1 MAEAA
6 DKAANRQQRAAGTH
20 GEASAAPASSWA
32 SAGAVQGA
40 AREFTSRAKV
50 QVWEQ
55 GRAPHKCSFL
65 WANTKLSWNTHQWIW
80 LLLKVSFPPKAIA
93 VTAMTKTK
101 NAGNLQNWSKAEDAG
116 NALFIQALW
125 FIWQLFVLSFPSLIT
140 YHQVWPRYV
149 SQCCWTPTHKAWQP
163 CYLPEHFCSCS
174 HSVDQRMFK
183 PPNTHTKTHD
193 SNTAFTHCRVLENPA
208 AH

>member
-20 GEASAAPASSWA
+20 GEASAASASPWA

-65 WANTKLSWNTHQWIW
+65 WANTKLSWNIHQWIW

-101 NAGNLQNWSKAEDAG
+101 NAGNLQNWSKLKMLVMHSSFRLCGLYD
-116 NALFIQALW
+116 NF
-125 FIWQLFVLSFPSLIT
+125 LSFRFHHLSLTTKYDHGMWANAAELLLTKPDIPAT
-140 YHQVWPRYV
+140 YLSIFAVVHTALTRGCSNPPI
-149 SQCCWTPTHKAWQP
+149 PTLKHMTATQH
-163 CYLPEHFCSCS
+163 LP
-174 HSVDQRMFK
+174 
-183 PPNTHTKTHD
+183 
-193 SNTAFTHCRVLENPA
+193 TAEF
-208 AH
+208 